1 MSREVSKAAINARV
15 ASQDRDYWIERFNA
29 DGVACGHINNVQE
42 VFEEPQIQHLRMV
55 QDVVSSRL
63 GPRRLMGQPMHLERT
78 PSRIV
83 RAAPRRGEH
92 TEEVLRE
99 LGLSVDDLARM
110 KSSGV
115 Y

>member
-1 MSREVSKAAINARV
+1 
-15 ASQDRDYWIERFNA
+15 
-29 DGVACGHINNVQE
+29 
-42 VFEEPQIQHLRMV
+42 
-55 QDVVSSRL
+55 
-63 GPRRLMGQPMHLERT
+63 MHLERT

-92 TEEVLRE
+92 TEEVLSE
-99 LGLSVDDLARM
+99 LGLSFDDLARM